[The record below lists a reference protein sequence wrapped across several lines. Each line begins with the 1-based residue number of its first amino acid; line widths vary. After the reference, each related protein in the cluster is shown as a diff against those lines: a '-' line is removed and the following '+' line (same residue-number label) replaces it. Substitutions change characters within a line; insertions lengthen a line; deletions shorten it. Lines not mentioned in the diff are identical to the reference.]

1 MPSQNFTGVAKDIRP
16 EDLRLKDWTHKE
28 LVAKTAVVDW
38 KENTKIKKYPQRNQN
53 GSFTCVA
60 QTGAKILGINNF
72 KESGVFV
79 DISAFDIYDRRANKP
94 DGGMWAQDSWEILK
108 TYGATL
114 EQFIPSQKL
123 PDPGILD
130 RKIFMEQI
138 GKVFRIENYVSLPTD
153 DIDTM
158 AAILAFGT
166 PLMMFFEY
174 FPVEWSLT
182 PVLKASA
189 STAPSRHSITGVDFS
204 LYQGKKA
211 LCFEDSFPISAGD
224 SGQRIITEDFIKTRC
239 VYAGYSFDLKNGATI
254 PEAEPQDPILEK
266 PSYIGGRLQFGTTS
280 DRVKNL
286 QDVLKFDGEFSMEQ
300 TSTGY
305 YGAITAKAVKKY
317 QEKYS
322 VASPE
327 ELEALQGRQVG
338 PATVKDLELRYP

>member
-1 MPSQNFTGVAKDIRP
+1 MPSQNFTGVSKDTRP

-28 LVAKTAVVDW
+28 LVAKTAAVEW
-38 KENTKIKKYPQRNQN
+38 KENAPIKKYPQRFQD

-60 QTGAKILGINNF
+60 QTGAKILGINNLN
-72 KESGVFV
+72 ESGVFV

-94 DGGMWAQDSWEILK
+94 AGGMWAQDAWEILK
-108 TYGATL
+108 ACGGTL

-123 PDPGILD
+123 PEPIGVD
-130 RKIFMEQI
+130 RKFFLEQI
-138 GKVFRIENYVSLPTD
+138 GKIFRIQNYASLPTD
-153 DIDTM
+153 DIDAM
-158 AAILAFGT
+158 AAVLALGT

-174 FPVEWSLT
+174 FPIEWSLT

-189 STAPSRHSITGVDFS
+189 ATASSRHSITGVDFT

-211 LCFEDSFPISAGD
+211 LCFEDSAPIFTGD

-239 VYAGYSFDLKNGATI
+239 VYAGYSFDLMNGATL
-254 PEAEPQDPILEK
+254 PEAEPQDLVLEK
-266 PSYIGGRLQFGTTS
+266 PSYIGGRLQFGEVS

-286 QDVLKFDGEFSMEQ
+286 QNVLKFDGEFPMEQ
-300 TSTGY
+300 SSTGL

-317 QEKYS
+317 QEKYQ

-327 ELEALQGRQVG
+327 ELAALQGRQVG
-338 PATVKDLELRYP
+338 PATEKDLELRYP